1 MFPSKFSLDVHWRVY
16 LTGWTVYHQKDIS
29 TSRTLAAVTTIDT
42 KNLTIESCIAICDN
56 AGFIFAGVEFG
67 QECYCDSVIQD
78 PGVETDISECNFACS
93 GNPAEVCGSG
103 GHMNIFYS
111 GAPLP
116 QFTQTIGETGWTFQ
130 GCFTDDPQNRTL
142 RVPVAIPQGVTPE
155 SCTAACQTAGGFAR
169 AGLEVGRECWCDNL
183 LDASSE
189 ARPTRECRTVCNA
202 DHTQLCGSANRAA
215 VYGFN
220 VGGGGTQP
228 EQCTEVNVNNFTLQA
243 VFKAPPPSG
252 PSTITLKMIL
262 VEMVPD
268 IMWSILSACTNCCTD
283 WPNFSLTNSVFLP
296 RSVSNPAQLVSAT
309 PRAGESL
316 SFLASSPPFPGDRG
330 YCVTN
335 DINQPDGLPL
345 LAFNGNSENWALC
358 PNNTANGRLDVV
370 FSPTLNHPHYTVASC
385 LAVDIQM
392 IGV

>member
-1 MFPSKFSLDVHWRVY
+1 MGCRSVRGLIVVNRNRAIDFDTAASTSFRPIITFAMLALVPGHAPCSLPNSLSTFIGRDV
-16 LTGWTVYHQKDIS
+16 S

-42 KNLTIESCIAICDN
+42 KNLTIESCIAICDD

-78 PGVETDISECNFACS
+78 PGVETDISECNFGCS

-116 QFTQTIGETGWTFQ
+116 QFAETIGETGWSFQ
-130 GCFTDDPQNRTL
+130 GCFTDNTQNRTL

-189 ARPTRECRTVCNA
+189 ARPTRECRTVCSA
-202 DHTQLCGSANRAA
+202 DHTKLCGSANRAA

-220 VGGGGTQP
+220 IGGGGSQP
-228 EQCTEVNVNNFTLQA
+228 EQCTDVNVNNFTLQA

-252 PSTITLKMIL
+252 PSTVTLKMIL

-268 IMWSILSACTNCCTD
+268 IMWSILS
-283 WPNFSLTNSVFLP
+283 
-296 RSVSNPAQLVSAT
+296 LVSAT

-335 DINQPDGLPL
+335 DINQPDDAV
-345 LAFNGNSENWALC
+345 LAL
-358 PNNTANGRLDVV
+358 RDVW
-370 FSPTLNHPHYTVASC
+370 
-385 LAVDIQM
+385 
-392 IGV
+392 

>member
-1 MFPSKFSLDVHWRVY
+1 
-16 LTGWTVYHQKDIS
+16 
-29 TSRTLAAVTTIDT
+29 
-42 KNLTIESCIAICDN
+42 LTIESCIAICDN

-220 VGGGGTQP
+220 VGGGGAQP

-252 PSTITLKMIL
+252 PSTITLRMIL

-268 IMWSILSACTNCCTD
+268 IMWSILSVSTRAAAV
-283 WPNFSLTNSVFLP
+283 NF
-296 RSVSNPAQLVSAT
+296 LVAK
-309 PRAGESL
+309 R
-316 SFLASSPPFPGDRG
+316 F
-330 YCVTN
+330 
-335 DINQPDGLPL
+335 
-345 LAFNGNSENWALC
+345 
-358 PNNTANGRLDVV
+358 
-370 FSPTLNHPHYTVASC
+370 
-385 LAVDIQM
+385 
-392 IGV
+392 